1 MKKLVFFLTG
11 FMIAGMLN
19 AQKPITFTDDKQV
32 FGNVVFPGIWVS
44 IPETSLEAVQKNW
57 AKTIQKGTKSKP
69 AIAGQTVSLFGA
81 IISEIYPDPINVESI
96 LRSQDSTVML
106 FTGIELK
113 RGEVATPGSVEY
125 DKLRSYLK
133 SFAKSQYI
141 EVVKNQVS
149 VEEKNLKGIEKELA
163 TSRKANSRL
172 ERKVQSTQ
180 SSISR
185 TEDNTQS
192 LRKQLEVANSEIDRI
207 STRLS
212 VATDQDIQKTAKSE
226 MKKTQK
232 NKKGILKKIASSENK
247 ITKSSNSIAD
257 ANSSMIANRRIQEN
271 ITVQLNLQKIKVNE
285 FKRKLNTIESY

>member
-1 MKKLVFFLTG
+1 MKKLLFFLTG

-113 RGEVATPGSVEY
+113 RGEVATPGSFEY